1 MRSLKDFFSK
11 KMKTEN
17 IEITVVDDN
26 ETLPDFRKIA
36 VPDLKQY
43 LINGYNEIR
52 EVKKE
57 KEELKEKLEEAKKY
71 KDLYDAALIALD
83 EFKKRDEEN
92 NNIQIKMDKEIT
104 EKEIKIADLKEEIN
118 NYKILK
124 VEIDKEIEN
133 IEKIKQKERNDG
145 IKEYKEKLI
154 KEINNTKGTISK
166 SKLIGIISSVK

>member
-43 LINGYNEIR
+43 LISGYNEIR

-92 NNIQIKMDKEIT
+92 NNMQIKMDKEIT